1 MYTIDVLLLVVKDAG
16 ENGLQGRTLLQKK
29 VYFLSELMDID
40 LGFSA
45 HYYGPYSGLIAGHLS
60 SLVNHGFLDEVTE
73 VFETTPPRN
82 RFGEKNRY
90 TYFLTGDAKELWS
103 DIENDPEFPEWKE
116 KLDRINAHEI
126 AHDFDR
132 LSIAAKVH
140 YIVDWRGE
148 STIEGVK
155 RVAGEYE
162 WKVSEEDIEGVLS
175 FLTELG
181 LVTPDESDDIP
192 F

>member
-1 MYTIDVLLLVVKDAG
+1 MYTIDVLLLVIKEAG

-29 VYFLSELMDID
+29 VYFLSELMDVD

-45 HYYGPYSGLIAGHLS
+45 HYYGPYSGLIAGHLA

-90 TYFLTGDAKELWS
+90 TYFLTNDAGELWS

-175 FLTELG
+175 FLTALG

>member
-1 MYTIDVLLLVVKDAG
+1 MYTIDVLLLVVKEAG
-16 ENGLQGRTLLQKK
+16 KDGLQGRTLLQKK
-29 VYFLSELMDID
+29 VYFLSELMDVD

-45 HYYGPYSGLIAGHLS
+45 HYYGPYSGLIAGHLA

-82 RFGEKNRY
+82 RFGERNRY
-90 TYFLTGDAKELWS
+90 TYFLTGEAEELWD
-103 DIENDPEFPEWKE
+103 DIKNDSEVKEWKE
-116 KLDRINAHEI
+116 KLERINSHEI

-140 YIVDWRGE
+140 YILDWRGE
-148 STIEGVK
+148 SKIGEVE
-155 RVAGEYE
+155 RVAKEYGWRVE
-162 WKVSEEDIEGVLS
+162 KEDIESVHS
-175 FLTELG
+175 FLKWLG
-181 LVTPDESDDIP
+181 LVTTDESDDIP

>member
-1 MYTIDVLLLVVKDAG
+1 MYTIDVLLLVIKEAG
-16 ENGLQGRTLLQKK
+16 EDGLQGRTLLQKK
-29 VYFLSELMDID
+29 VYFLSELMDVD

-45 HYYGPYSGLIAGHLS
+45 HYYGPYSGLVAGHLA

-90 TYFLTGDAKELWS
+90 TYFLTKDAEELWR
-103 DIENDPEFPEWKE
+103 DIESAPEFPEWKE

-126 AHDFDR
+126 AYDFDR

-140 YIVDWRGE
+140 YIVNWRGKNKVGE
-148 STIEGVK
+148 VK
-155 RVAGEYE
+155 QVAEEYG
-162 WKVSEEDIEGVLS
+162 WNVSEEDIEGVLS
-175 FLTELG
+175 FLTDLG

>member
-1 MYTIDVLLLVVKDAG
+1 MYTIDVLLLVVKEAG
-16 ENGLQGRTLLQKK
+16 GNGLQGRTLLQKK
-29 VYFLSELMDID
+29 VYFLSELVGID

-45 HYYGPYSGLIAGHLS
+45 HYYGPYSGLVAGNLA

-90 TYFLTGDAKELWS
+90 TYFLTDEAEELLS

-140 YIVDWRGE
+140 YIVNWRGKR
-148 STIEGVK
+148 TIEQVQQVAEEYGWDVK
-155 RVAGEYE
+155 A
-162 WKVSEEDIEGVLS
+162 EDIESVLR
-175 FLTELG
+175 FLTDLG

>member
-1 MYTIDVLLLVVKDAG
+1 MYTIDVLLLVVKGAG

-29 VYFLSELMDID
+29 VYFLSELMGVD

-45 HYYGPYSGLIAGHLS
+45 HYYGPYSGLVAGHLS
-60 SLVNHGFLDEVTE
+60 SLVNHGFLNERTE
-73 VFETTPPRN
+73 VFDTTPSRN
-82 RFGEKNRY
+82 RFGERNRY
-90 TYFLTGDAKELWS
+90 TYFLTDEAEELWD
-103 DIENDPEFPEWKE
+103 DIEDDRELEEWKE
-116 KLDRINAHEI
+116 ELDHINDHEI
-126 AHDFDR
+126 AQDFNK

-140 YIVDWRGE
+140 YIVKWRGKTTVAE
-148 STIEGVK
+148 VK
-155 RVAGEYE
+155 QVAAEYG
-162 WKVSEEDIEGVLS
+162 WSVQQNDIETVIS

>member
-1 MYTIDVLLLVVKDAG
+1 MYTIDVLLLVVKEAG

-29 VYFLSELMDID
+29 VYFLSELVGID

-45 HYYGPYSGLIAGHLS
+45 HYYGPYSGLVAGNLA

-73 VFETTPPRN
+73 VFDTTPPRN

-90 TYFLTGDAKELWS
+90 TYFLTDDAEELWS

-116 KLDRINAHEI
+116 KLDCINAHKI

-140 YIVDWRGE
+140 YILNWRGE
-148 STIEGVK
+148 SKIGEVE
-155 RVAGEYE
+155 RVAGEYG
-162 WKVSEEDIEGVLS
+162 WDVSTEDIESVLS
-175 FLTELG
+175 FLKGLG
-181 LVTPDESDDIP
+181 LVTTDKSDDIP